1 MVSSIHPSIQDRE
14 KNFEPNPG
22 FHEGCAWNYSFYVP
36 HDVKGLARLMG
47 GQKPFIEKLQRV
59 FDDGLYDPA
68 NEPDIAYAHLFS
80 YFKGEEWRTQKET
93 QRLLQ
98 KYFKNAPD
106 GIPGN
111 DDTGTMS
118 TWAIFNMIGFYPDCP
133 GDPYYTLTTPV
144 FDKVV
149 IRLDPDTW
157 GSDKL
162 VIETKRPSAESLYIR
177 EMELGG
183 KKLSRYR
190 ISHEELIKGG
200 TLRFILR

>member
-1 MVSSIHPSIQDRE
+1 M
-14 KNFEPNPG
+14 
-22 FHEGCAWNYSFYVP
+22 
-36 HDVKGLARLMG
+36 
-47 GQKPFIEKLQRV
+47 
-59 FDDGLYDPA
+59 
-68 NEPDIAYAHLFS
+68 
-80 YFKGEEWRTQKET
+80 
-93 QRLLQ
+93 Q

-157 GSDKL
+157 GSDKV
-162 VIETKRPSAESLYIR
+162 VIETERPSTESLYIR

-190 ISHEELIKGG
+190 ISHEELVKGG
-200 TLRFILR
+200 ALRFILR